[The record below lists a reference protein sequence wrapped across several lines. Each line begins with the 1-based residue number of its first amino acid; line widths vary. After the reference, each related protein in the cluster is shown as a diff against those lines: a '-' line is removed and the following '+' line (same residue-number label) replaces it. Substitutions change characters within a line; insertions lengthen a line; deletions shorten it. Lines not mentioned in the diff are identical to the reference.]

1 MLRSFTIALLLAT
14 VVLFDAIPSLA
25 AGLSDNI
32 RLLQTSDDFRVRTQ
46 AALALGT
53 TATKRAVVPLCGA
66 LDDSNRTVRIAAA
79 TALSRLKKGGE
90 ACLQNRQ
97 RSEEDSKVRAA
108 IDKALAGLSGSG
120 GEPEPTIG
128 RSTAYLIAVD
138 KLTGPARLQGAI
150 RSAFVRVGQKD
161 SKVAFAPEGQT
172 PAEASRVLGEFKQAQ
187 GFLISPQL
195 SRPQYEGGVLS
206 LKMSITIVSYPGG
219 NLLGSYSKTVG
230 MQGITSK
237 DTESENELVVIV
249 AEESM
254 KQFMKLIPSLSR

>member
-14 VVLFDAIPSLA
+14 VVLLGTIPSLA

-32 RLLQTSDDFRVRTQ
+32 RLLKTSDDFRVRTQ

-53 TATKRAVVPLCGA
+53 TATKRAVLPLCGA

-90 ACLQNRQ
+90 ACLGDHQKT
-97 RSEEDSKVRAA
+97 ETDSRVLAA
-108 IDKALAGLSGSG
+108 IDKALAALTGGSGS
-120 GEPEPTIG
+120 EPTIS

-138 KLTGPARLQGAI
+138 KLTGPARLQGPV
-150 RSAFVRVGQKD
+150 RSAFVRIGQKD
-161 SKVAFAPEGQT
+161 SKVAFAPEGQST
-172 PAEASRVLGEFKQAQ
+172 AQANRVLGEHKQAQ

-206 LKMSITIVSYPGG
+206 LKMSITIVSYPDG

-237 DTESENELVVIV
+237 DTESENELVVLV

-254 KQFMKLIPSLSR
+254 KQFMKLVPTLAR